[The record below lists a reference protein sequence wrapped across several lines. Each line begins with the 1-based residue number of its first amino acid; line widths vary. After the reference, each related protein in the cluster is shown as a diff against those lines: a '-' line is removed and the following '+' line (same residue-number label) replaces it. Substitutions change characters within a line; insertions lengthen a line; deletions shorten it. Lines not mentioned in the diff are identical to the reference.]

1 MSFLNPLFLIAL
13 ISVGVP
19 VLIYL
24 LNLRKP
30 QKVKFSTLAFFD
42 ILKTTSLKRIKI
54 KRWLL
59 LAIRCMAV
67 IMLVLAASR
76 PFLPPLMGFEG
87 GNNEPRS
94 IGILIDNSP
103 SMNQVDS
110 GGPFWEQALS
120 TASSVISLAGNEDKI
135 YLEVTNGASMKSPGY
150 SADAAEVFMNE
161 LEVKNGGNYT
171 SERIRNLVNRLN
183 DSPEPVDILY
193 IITDGQQTQFA
204 ELGSAGANKF
214 ESVSVQIFKIGE
226 TVQDNVHISSVEKVS
241 GNPGGRSGMEFE
253 VTVNNTGNAP
263 VSNYFLSAELN
274 GEMISQIVLNLD
286 ANSSKKYKMNLPA
299 IQSDAAKA
307 VFFIEGDEY
316 TFDNR
321 YYVAIQEPKSQ
332 SILVLRENS
341 ADNTFQSYLKPLME
355 AASAENRNLEIRFE
369 EPDPSLMSEL
379 QNFDSIVLDGLE
391 EIPEYAISEFANYVQ
406 SGNGLL
412 FLPSATG
419 DMSNYNRF
427 FNSAGAGSFDN
438 VTGSYGTFRTIDR
451 LSAITEGHP
460 VLDEMFEKQEDE
472 EVKIN
477 APEIFYYYQQKIR
490 ESSSVF
496 TIAST
501 QTGEPL
507 LVEYKT
513 GSGIFIIS
521 GIGSDPGW
529 SNFPVKPLFAPLLY
543 RTVMY
548 LTAVETGG
556 LEEHILGKQFR
567 SVLPS
572 TAEEVVVIY
581 DEKEII
587 PEISQIYRGT
597 EITYTDES
605 WEPGWL
611 ELNADGKKRLIA
623 LNQNA
628 MESNFETLEVRNL
641 ESELETVFPNLL
653 ADQIG
658 TDSEEATKQIR
669 SASFGREIWY
679 WFIIMAIAL
688 LLLESIISRT
698 YKAETIH

>member
-13 ISVGVP
+13 VSVGVP

-42 ILKTTSLKRIKI
+42 VLKTTSLKRIKI

-59 LAIRCMAV
+59 LAIRCAAV

-87 GNNEPRS
+87 GNNEPKS

-120 TASSVISLAGNEDKI
+120 TAKSVISLAGNEDKI
-135 YLEVTNGASMKSPGY
+135 YLEVSNGPSTKSPGY
-150 SADAAEVFMNE
+150 SADAAEAFLSE

-171 SERIRNLVNRLN
+171 SLRLRNLASRLN
-183 DSPEPVDILY
+183 DSPEPVDVLY

-204 ELGSAGANKF
+204 ELFSTSAKNS
-214 ESVSVQIFKIGE
+214 SVSVQVFKVGE
-226 TVQDNVHISSVEKVS
+226 TVQDNVHISSVEMVS
-241 GNPGGRSGMEFE
+241 GNPGGSSEIEFE
-253 VTVNNTGNAP
+253 VTVENSGSSP
-263 VSNYFLSAELN
+263 VKNYFLSAELN
-274 GEMISQIVLNLD
+274 GEMTSQIVLNLD
-286 ANSSKKYKMNLPA
+286 AKSSKKYKMNLPS

-321 YYVAIQEPKSQ
+321 YNVAIQEPEPQ
-332 SILVLRENS
+332 NILVLQNANGNS
-341 ADNTFQSYLKPLME
+341 SFQSYLKPLMQ
-355 AASAENRNLEIRFE
+355 AASVENRNLDIRFE
-369 EPDPSLMSEL
+369 EPAPSLISEF

-391 EIPEYAISEFANYVQ
+391 EIPEYAISELADYVQ

-419 DMSNYNRF
+419 EMNNYNRF
-427 FNSAGAGSFDN
+427 FSSAGAGRFAN
-438 VTGSYGTFRTIDR
+438 VTGSYGSFRAIDR
-451 LSAITEGHP
+451 LSAVTEGHP

-477 APEIFYYYQQKIR
+477 APEIFYYYQQAPR

-548 LTAVETGG
+548 LTSVEADG
-556 LEEHILGKQFR
+556 LEKHVLGNKFR
-567 SVLPS
+567 NVLPS
-572 TAEEVVVIY
+572 APEEVVIFY
-581 DEKEII
+581 KEKEII
-587 PEISQIYRGT
+587 PEVSRIYRGT
-597 EITYTDES
+597 EITYTDEN

-628 MESNFETLEVRNL
+628 MESNFETLDMRNL
-641 ESELETVFPNLL
+641 EAEFESVFPNIL

-658 TDSEEATKQIR
+658 TDIEDAEKQIQ

-679 WFIIMAIAL
+679 WFIITAIVL
-688 LLLESIISRT
+688 LLLESIISRS
-698 YKAETIH
+698 YKAETIQ